1 MERKHNEKN
10 AKEEIKVY
18 KASREIEKHEAFV
31 EIISKAYNATE
42 SVCKSYPNYFIW
54 YWKKVVPDILTG
66 TRDVIII
73 MFNEEVAGVAIVK
86 KKDDERKLCT
96 VYVEPNYRD
105 REITTKLLEEAF
117 SFLGTTKPL
126 ISISE
131 EKLDMFQGIIKKYN
145 WKKTQVLPEGYY
157 NENSREIVFNGFI
170 KLNNT

>member
-1 MERKHNEKN
+1 MKRKHNEKN

-42 SVCKSYPNYFIW
+42 DVCKLYPNYFMW
-54 YWKKVVPDILTG
+54 YWKKVVPNILTG

-73 MFNEEVAGVAIVK
+73 MVNEEVVGVAIVK
-86 KKDDERKLCT
+86 KADEERKLCT

-126 ISISE
+126 ASISE

-145 WKKTQVLPEGYY
+145 WEKTQVLPEGYY
-157 NENSREIVFNGFI
+157 NKNSREIVFNGFI
-170 KLNNT
+170 KTK